1 MTLNGENG
9 PENVE
14 GLVEENSENGVKRG
28 LNFKEF
34 QDKDF
39 GWWSC
44 EITMNESPGD
54 VKHLGTFRINKENEF
69 PKDIR
74 FNEEDIEVIQI
85 EDYLNYNIHFI

>member
-9 PENVE
+9 PEYVE
-14 GLVEENSENGVKRG
+14 GLVNGTSENGVERG

-34 QDKDF
+34 KDKDF

-44 EITMNESPGD
+44 EITMNED
-54 VKHLGTFRINKENEF
+54 LDDIKHVGTFRINKENEF

-74 FNEEDIEVIQI
+74 FNDQDIEVILENQL
-85 EDYLNYNIHFI
+85 DYSINFI